1 MKIQQ
6 LFVVALVTAFIL
18 PQVSAEV
25 EVDIT
30 DSTVLAATT
39 ANQDE
44 PAAEEA
50 EATAEAFK
58 LFKNDPAGVK
68 ISSWMAIG
76 NGGLVDT
83 SLDNGFVDPG
93 NIGINQLG
101 FSMDKAGDKYRLH
114 LDLLYGRDA
123 STFQSHQNVGNG
135 WDNSA
140 GFDHDDY
147 AWALPQ
153 AFIEGTVG
161 DWTVKGGHFLFAS
174 HTGQYSTD
182 RFFATRTPTE
192 GVISPFTL
200 TGVTLSGQV
209 GEVDT
214 TFGWA
219 AGVNTGFDTDF
230 FDNSVFVIGAK
241 RGLGEKLSVSY
252 DALIGD
258 HLNGIVGGIRTNY
271 YHELTGSYAA
281 SDKLTVAV
289 THIYTEETPFISPV
303 RTIRQS
309 AYYILSDTM
318 TLGQRYE
325 SWELGGSTTDS
336 ASVGINYRH
345 PNWSNVLLRPEIR
358 WDDDGT
364 DEQTEFYMD
373 FVVTF

>member
-1 MKIQQ
+1 MKMHKLLSLIIGSA
-6 LFVVALVTAFIL
+6 LSLPLVA
-18 PQVSAEV
+18 AEV

-30 DSTVLAATT
+30 DSTVLATT
-39 ANQDE
+39 TVNQDE
-44 PAAEEA
+44 AAAEEA

-58 LFKNDPAGVK
+58 LFKNDPAGMK
-68 ISSWMAIG
+68 ITGWMAVG
-76 NGGLVDT
+76 NGGLADQT
-83 SLDNGFVDPG
+83 ISNGFVGPG

-101 FSMDKAGDKYRLH
+101 FSMDKAGEKYRLH

-123 STFQSHQNVGNG
+123 APFQSHQNAGNG

-140 GFDHDDY
+140 GFDHDDH

-182 RFFATRTPTE
+182 RFFATRTTTE
-192 GVISPFTL
+192 GLIRPFTL
-200 TGVTLSGQV
+200 TGVTMSGQV
-209 GEVDT
+209 GDVDT
-214 TFGWA
+214 TLGWA
-219 AGVNTGFDTDF
+219 AGVNTGFDTDSS
-230 FDNSVFVIGAK
+230 DNSVFVIGAK

-258 HLNGIVGGIRTNY
+258 HNASIVAFPSNY
-271 YHELTGSYAA
+271 YHELTAAYTA
-281 SDKLTVAV
+281 SDKLTVAL
-289 THIYTEETPFISPV
+289 THIYTADPNNNIPD

-325 SWELGGSTTDS
+325 SYRIAAAQLES
-336 ASVGINYRH
+336 ASVGINYRP
-345 PNWSNVLLRPEIR
+345 PNWSNVMLRPEIR

-364 DEQTEFYMD
+364 DQQTEFYMD